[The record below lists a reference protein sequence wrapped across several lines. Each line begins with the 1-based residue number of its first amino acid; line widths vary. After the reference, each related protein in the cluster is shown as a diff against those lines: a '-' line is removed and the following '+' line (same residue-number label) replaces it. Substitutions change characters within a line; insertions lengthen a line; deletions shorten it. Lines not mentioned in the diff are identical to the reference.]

1 MDDAHDATR
10 KDGLAYTIT
19 PSAELVIEL
28 GPLPRPS
35 AAAAVPADPNAVHV
49 VHGAAAYYRAT
60 VAGKGPVT
68 LNAASLDAVKGG
80 AFPGFEAGEQY
91 LVAVGTEMPSADGAM
106 RFAPVWTTKV
116 MVSAR

>member
-1 MDDAHDATR
+1 M
-10 KDGLAYTIT
+10 
-19 PSAELVIEL
+19 
-28 GPLPRPS
+28 
-35 AAAAVPADPNAVHV
+35 
-49 VHGAAAYYRAT
+49 
-60 VAGKGPVT
+60 T